1 MIGLISAGASIVG
14 GMMAKSAAK
23 EKARAARMMA
33 DYNAKIQRMNA
44 EAEAEAIEAQG
55 FKLTKQQ
62 RESFAR
68 GRMSI
73 AGRGGLEA
81 GSDLSSLIDM
91 VESFQLDQLE
101 LKRNADLSRVAG
113 ENQANMT
120 IYSGQLQA
128 QQAET
133 AGRMA
138 MVKGFTGALSS
149 IAGGFADGTFS
160 FAPKAINANAT
171 LTPSL
176 NAALGR
182 SNSFVT
188 RAMGGTPTFSYLN
201 PTGSSIPNYLR
212 R

>member
-149 IAGGFADGTFS
+149 IAGGFAQSSMPISSVNT
-160 FAPKAINANAT
+160 T